1 MRFGVIVFPGTWSDR
16 DFEHALG
23 AVLGHE
29 VERVWHED
37 TDLSS
42 YDCMVAPGGFS
53 YGDYLRAGA
62 IARFAP
68 VMGALE
74 RYAADGKP
82 VIGSCNGFQV
92 LCEAGLLP
100 GALVRN
106 EHLEFRCEWTHLRA
120 ETTASPFTSR
130 CAPGQVLRVPIA
142 HGEGRYYADEA
153 TLADL
158 NDSGRVAFRYCT
170 PSRRRDGGVEP
181 QRLAAEHRRH
191 PERRTQRPRPHAA
204 PRALLRVHP
213 RRRGRP
219 PHPRIHRGQRRP
231 LHRLGGSPQ
240 PPPQGEH
247 LKPLPLWR
255 PLQNPVKGKN
265 AARWP

>member
-130 CAPGQVLRVPIA
+130 CAPGQVLARPHRPRRGPLLRRRGHA
-142 HGEGRYYADEA
+142 RRPQRQRPRRLPLLHA
-153 TLADL
+153 
-158 NDSGRVAFRYCT
+158 
-170 PSRRRDGGVEP
+170 PRRRDGGGQP
-181 QRLAAEHRRH
+181 QRLPGKHRGH
-191 PERRTQRPRPHAA
+191 PERRAQRARPHAA

-213 RRRGRP
+213 RRRRRP
-219 PHPRIHRGQRRP
+219 PHPRIHRGQRPPDHP
-231 LHRLGGSPQ
+231 LGRHPLSLSGRA
-240 PPPQGEH
+240 H
-247 LKPLPLWR
+247 LKPLPSGDPCATR
-255 PLQNPVKGKN
+255 PRAQ
-265 AARWP
+265 A